1 MTNQAKQAKWDAII
15 SDLEASGLNPNQY
28 ATRHEINKTSLYY
41 HLRKRR
47 ETTRDTT
54 KQRAE
59 PRGLVHEVKLSE
71 LKVYAKPDTLRLSHG
86 DAYLTFG
93 ELPDPA
99 WLAELIRDLER

>member
-1 MTNQAKQAKWDAII
+1 MATQAKWDAII

-28 ATRHEINKTSLYY
+28 ATRHQISKTSLYY

-47 ETTRDTT
+47 EIT

-71 LKVYAKPDTLRLSHG
+71 LKVYAKTDTLRLSHG
-86 DAYLTFG
+86 DADLTFG
-93 ELPDPA
+93 ELPDPV
-99 WLAELIRDLER
+99 WLAELIRELEAR